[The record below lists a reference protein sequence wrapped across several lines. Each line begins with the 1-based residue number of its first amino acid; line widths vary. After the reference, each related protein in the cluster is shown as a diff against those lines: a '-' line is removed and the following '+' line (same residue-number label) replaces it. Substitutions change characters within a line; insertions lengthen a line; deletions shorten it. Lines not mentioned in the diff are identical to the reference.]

1 MSRLD
6 QGHGLLD
13 RFLLCAPLCLRPSP
27 EETREAKQKV
37 DEMSVKGFSD
47 IFWEMR
53 EEHLAKRIYSFN
65 QSASKLLMTLEAEF
79 IEGLNTAVNEGVPGP
94 KSKKV
99 NLLKRLAVS
108 IHVFNHIASG
118 LIRGVKPG
126 APTKNVTL
134 DTVKK
139 ALTLLDY
146 CLAQKDVIVEV
157 SNSFPQFYLWLG
169 LGLR

>member
-1 MSRLD
+1 M
-6 QGHGLLD
+6 
-13 RFLLCAPLCLRPSP
+13 FETSP

-53 EEHLAKRIYSFN
+53 EEHLTKRIYSFN

-79 IEGLNTAVNEGVPGP
+79 IEGLNTAVKEGVPGP

-99 NLLKRLAVS
+99 DLLKRLAVS
-108 IHVFNHIASG
+108 IHVFNHIASR

-126 APTKNVTL
+126 APAKDVTL

-139 ALTLLDY
+139 ALTFLDY

-157 SNSFPQFYLWLG
+157 SDSFPQFYLWLG

>member
-1 MSRLD
+1 
-6 QGHGLLD
+6 
-13 RFLLCAPLCLRPSP
+13 
-27 EETREAKQKV
+27 
-37 DEMSVKGFSD
+37 
-47 IFWEMR
+47 MR
-53 EEHLAKRIYSFN
+53 EEHLTKRIYSFN

-79 IEGLNTAVNEGVPGP
+79 IEGLNTAVKEGVPGP

-99 NLLKRLAVS
+99 DLVKRFAVS
-108 IHVFNHIASG
+108 IHVFNHIASR

-126 APTKNVTL
+126 APAKDVTL

-139 ALTLLDY
+139 ALTFLDY

-169 LGLR
+169 SGLR